1 MKVWGWI
8 VVLLGI
14 IALGLGGFLAYLT
27 TTPDAP
33 AFDTPLLVQ
42 SPSPLPFLS
51 PHLTLQPSPTPLP
64 LSTKIL
70 IDVPFMVQAPFGRW
84 DTSLFQD
91 GCEEVSLLM
100 AWHWLQGTTLTE
112 AQVAQ
117 EITKLSAFEDKKYG
131 SAVDRSAADTAKL
144 MQDYFGYTKI
154 RVAYDVTAPDI
165 IAELQQGN
173 IVITPM
179 DGRALNNPFYTPPG
193 PERHMLVIRGYD
205 PTTKEFI
212 TNDGGTKRGAGY
224 RYGQQRLLS
233 AIRDYP
239 TGNHQPITTK
249 KTAMIVVGK

>member
-1 MKVWGWI
+1 MALAASAFI
-8 VVLLGI
+8 VFDRFGQSVYNET
-14 IALGLGGFLAYLT
+14 IA
-27 TTPDAP
+27 
-33 AFDTPLLVQ
+33 TPLPATAIVL
-42 SPSPLPFLS
+42 PSPLPASAKATAGAAPSLTPISKLIFL
-51 PHLTLQPSPTPLP
+51 
-64 LSTKIL
+64 
-70 IDVPFMVQAPFGRW
+70 DVPFMVQAPRGQW
-84 DTSLFQD
+84 SNPLFED

-100 AWHWLQGTTLTE
+100 AWHWLKGTTLTE

-117 EITKLSAFEDKKYG
+117 EITKLSAFEDKTYG

-154 RVAYDVTAPDI
+154 RVAYDVTASDI
-165 IAELQQGN
+165 IVELQQGQ

-224 RYGQQRLLS
+224 RYDAQHLVNS
-233 AIRDYP
+233 IRDYP
-239 TGNHQPITTK
+239 TGNHKPITTK
-249 KTAMIVVGK
+249 RSAMIIVEQSTKTESPP